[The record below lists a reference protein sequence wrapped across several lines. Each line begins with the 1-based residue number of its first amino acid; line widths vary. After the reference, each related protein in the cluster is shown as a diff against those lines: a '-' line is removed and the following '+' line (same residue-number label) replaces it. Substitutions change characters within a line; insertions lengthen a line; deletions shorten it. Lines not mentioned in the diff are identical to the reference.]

1 MGTYGWAHLLAKSN
15 IHWESEDAVKLAD
28 EIYEK
33 IAYYTI
39 QASMELSK
47 EKEWYPAFQNSDWH
61 TGKYFDIRGY
71 KGVSNGLNWDT
82 LKEDVMKY
90 GIRNGYL
97 MAVAP
102 NSSKFC
108 SLAA

>member
-1 MGTYGWAHLLAKSN
+1 
-15 IHWESEDAVKLAD
+15 
-28 EIYEK
+28 
-33 IAYYTI
+33 
-39 QASMELSK
+39 MELSK